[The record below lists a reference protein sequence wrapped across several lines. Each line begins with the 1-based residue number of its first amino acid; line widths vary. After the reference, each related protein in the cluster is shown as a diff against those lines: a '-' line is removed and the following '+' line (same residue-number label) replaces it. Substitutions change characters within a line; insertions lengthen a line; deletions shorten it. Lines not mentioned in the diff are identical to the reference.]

1 MSVYFR
7 YTCKMKKIS
16 MLLILVF
23 LLAACTAKP
32 QENPP
37 SNFVETSADVV
48 IVPEAEATILPDSPV
63 QELSLGSLTARI
75 FSDYETTVNNVPYHI
90 QGQANRDVVV
100 TVNEVIFTSP
110 ADAVFTL
117 PVDLEEGPN
126 LIEVI
131 MSDQDGNEVSFTLT
145 IIYEP

>member
-1 MSVYFR
+1 MR
-7 YTCKMKKIS
+7 KIGI
-16 MLLILVF
+16 LLVLVF
-23 LLAACTAKP
+23 LLTACTAKP

-37 SNFVETSADVV
+37 SQSVETSANVV

-75 FSDYETTVNNVPYHI
+75 FSAYEATVNYVPYQI

-117 PVDLEEGPN
+117 PIDLEEGPN

-145 IIYEP
+145 IVYEQ